1 MPTIGYYIYELQG
14 ILQELQQKLLAQE
27 KKNKAQVDQV
37 RRSSDIYIGDQ
48 VLLSTKHLRLK
59 DKLGKLYPIF

>member
-27 KKNKAQVDQV
+27 EKNKAQVDQV
-37 RRSSDIYIGDQ
+37 RRSSDIHIGDQ
-48 VLLSTKHLRLK
+48 VLLSTKYLWLK
-59 DKLGKLYPIF
+59 DKLGKLCTIL